1 MCRCFPWHLLC
12 KFLNKY
18 IIFKDNLRDD
28 ETDLGWTSGQKCM
41 VTGEEDNVYY
51 LGQRLGIDKSLEGKL
66 FDVRVMYTSEE
77 LAMRNEKE
85 SE

>member
-1 MCRCFPWHLLC
+1 
-12 KFLNKY
+12 
-18 IIFKDNLRDD
+18 
-28 ETDLGWTSGQKCM
+28 M
-41 VTGEEDNVYY
+41 VTGETDNVYY

-66 FDVRVMYTSEE
+66 FDVRVMYTAEE